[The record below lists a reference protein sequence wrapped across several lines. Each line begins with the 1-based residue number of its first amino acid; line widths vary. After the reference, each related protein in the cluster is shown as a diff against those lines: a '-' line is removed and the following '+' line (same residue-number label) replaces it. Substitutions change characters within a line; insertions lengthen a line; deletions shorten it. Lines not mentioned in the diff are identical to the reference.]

1 MGKLYIVATPIGNIE
16 DITLRAI
23 RILKEVD
30 LILCENVSESH
41 RLLKHYDIQTA
52 TTNYYSNSRL
62 DKIDKIIKMLEDG
75 KNLALISD
83 AGTPCVSDP
92 GSLLVQKIY
101 EYNATPSTLRTSGH
115 LPEGRIKMQM
125 LPVGELSD
133 RTEGVNFIEIITIPG
148 PSAITALYSISGVT
162 GNSFSFYGFIPQK
175 KGRQTFIKNIL
186 SKSKEDDIP
195 IIFYESVHRFEKLLI
210 EIEKEIAYSEENKN
224 LNNIKNVEF
233 KNNKNK
239 KEKPVT
245 INNYELI
252 IGRELTKIY
261 EEIIRGNI
269 LEIKEYFQNNKD
281 KIRGEFV
288 IIIRYIDKSNKTAK
302 AEF

>member
-41 RLLKHYDIQTA
+41 RLLKHYEITTK

-62 DKIDKIIKMLEDG
+62 DKIDKIIEMLAEG

-101 EYNATPSTLRTSGH
+101 EYNAVGVG
-115 LPEGRIKMQM
+115 PE
-125 LPVGELSD
+125 S
-133 RTEGVNFIEIITIPG
+133 IEIITIPG
-148 PSAITALYSISGVT
+148 PSAITALYSASGVI

-186 SKSKEDDIP
+186 IKSKEDNIP
-195 IIFYESVHRFEKLLI
+195 IMFYESVHRFEKLIGQLSEHILNLQSENI
-210 EIEKEIAYSEENKN
+210 EEQGEH
-224 LNNIKNVEF
+224 VF
-233 KNNKNK
+233 
-239 KEKPVT
+239 T
-245 INNYELI
+245 
-252 IGRELTKIY
+252 IGRELTKIH
-261 EEIIRGNI
+261 EQIVKGNI
-269 LEIKEYFQNNKD
+269 LEIKSYFENNQD
-281 KIRGEFV
+281 KVRGEFV
-288 IIIRYIDKSNKTAK
+288 IMLEYKKESRNNKIEENK
-302 AEF
+302 F